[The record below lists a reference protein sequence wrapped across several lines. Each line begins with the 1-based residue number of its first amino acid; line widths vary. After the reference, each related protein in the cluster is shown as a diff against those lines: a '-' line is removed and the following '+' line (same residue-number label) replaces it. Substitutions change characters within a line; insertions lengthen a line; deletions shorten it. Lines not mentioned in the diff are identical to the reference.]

1 MIAKSTAELLE
12 LFGLPPNATT
22 PQVVEALKGQP
33 PPRQALGRELLVRLA
48 NVPCPTCLALGT
60 VPNPRQLPGEKERL
74 RCPDC
79 AGSRIK
85 PR

>member
-1 MIAKSTAELLE
+1 MIARSTAELLHH
-12 LFGLPPNATT
+12 FGLPPDATT
-22 PQVVEALKGQP
+22 QQALEALKGLSPDQ
-33 PPRQALGRELLVRLA
+33 QTLGRELLVRLA
-48 NVPCPTCLALGT
+48 NAPCPTCLALGT
-60 VPNPRQLPGEKERL
+60 VPNPRQLPGEKEQL